1 MPIPLNPARLDE
13 GGGIEETLM
22 RNRAKHH
29 QSCRLLFNNTKL
41 QRAQKRATA
50 STSTCREENRS
61 KRQRTS
67 DPPKPS
73 SVCFLCEEEA
83 ETSTLRQAMTMKLN
97 KRLNECA
104 RTLND
109 GMLFAKLS
117 AGDADVLELKYHPAC
132 LVAVY
137 NRERARH
144 HLIKQEQSRKK
155 PGRELYPIAFP
166 ELILYITDTRAAT
179 EGTDPVIFRV
189 AYLATEYKQRL
200 EQLGVDSPDVN
211 STRLKEQLLSH
222 IPEIETHQKGC
233 DVLIAFKND
242 IGSILADASKYGKAI
257 QLS

>member
-1 MPIPLNPARLDE
+1 MQLNE
-13 GGGIEETLM
+13 
-22 RNRAKHH
+22 
-29 QSCRLLFNNTKL
+29 
-41 QRAQKRATA
+41 
-50 STSTCREENRS
+50 
-61 KRQRTS
+61 
-67 DPPKPS
+67 
-73 SVCFLCEEEA
+73 
-83 ETSTLRQAMTMKLN
+83 
-97 KRLNECA
+97 RLNECA
-104 RTLND
+104 RYD
-109 GMLFAKLS
+109 GMLLAWLS
-117 AGDADVLELKYHPAC
+117 AGDAVVLEFKYHPAC
-132 LVAVY
+132 IVAVY
-137 NRERARH
+137 NRERALN

-189 AYLATEYKQRL
+189 ADLATQYKQRL

-222 IPEIETHQKGC
+222 IPELETHQKGC